1 MAYSK
6 ARRLSD
12 SISATGEVSAF
23 VDGSITHADLHTDM
37 DLTGKTVLVANA
49 STGDSDTTVANTAF
63 VQQEIAA
70 LVASAPGTLNTLNE
84 LAAAL
89 GDDASF
95 STTVTDSI
103 ATKLPLAGGTMTGN
117 IAHAGNFTLDV
128 VGDINLDADGAN
140 IILKDGGTQFGKIS
154 KGGGSDLIINAS
166 IADKDI
172 FLTGTD
178 GSTAITALTLDMSD
192 AGTAIFSHDVVLA
205 DHGRVLL
212 GNSSDLQLVH
222 DGSNS
227 YIDDAGTGIL
237 YVRGNDKIIL
247 GKYTGETMVEANVD
261 GTVELYYDN
270 AKKLATESGGVNVTG
285 YMDADN
291 FKINGGQGSDGQVLT
306 STGSGVAWE
315 DVDSVTKSNSAPS
328 SPAAGDLWFNTSSS
342 TASGIRAKGLAVYS
356 GTAWEL
362 MNSLFSATGGTI
374 TTSGAYTIHTF
385 TSSGTFTP
393 NGPKSVDWLVVAG
406 GGGGGGNPSSDS
418 GGGGGA
424 GGFRTGTGF
433 SVTAQA
439 YTVTV
444 GAGGAGGAQQNGSA
458 GNGAKGGN
466 SSFGSISS
474 TGGGFGGGPTGDN
487 PGGPGGSGGGGGSGY
502 NTGTLTVGDPG
513 AGNQG
518 SYSPVEGYAGTATT
532 FQYYWTAGGGGGAGG
547 QPTEYTPGPGVANSY
562 SGSSVT
568 YAEGGDGQ
576 GGIVSVANTGNGGDG
591 GGNAAANGR
600 AGGSGI
606 VIVRYL
612 T

>member
-23 VDGSITHADLHTDM
+23 VDGSIVAADLNSTL
-37 DLTGKTVLVANA
+37 DLTGKTITVANT

-103 ATKLPLAGGTMTGN
+103 ATKLPLAGGTMTGALAMN
-117 IAHAGNFTLDV
+117 TNAITSTGNLTLDV
-128 VGDINLDADGAN
+128 AGDIILDADGDDWKFNNAGTTTME
-140 IILKDGGTQFGKIS
+140 IKHESTSVDFYLSTTDDDFKFKGSDGG
-154 KGGGSDLIINAS
+154 
-166 IADKDI
+166 
-172 FLTGTD
+172 
-178 GSTAITALTLDMSD
+178 STITALQLDMSEAGAATFNNSVD
-192 AGTAIFSHDVVLA
+192 AT
-205 DHGRVLL
+205 
-212 GNSSDLQLVH
+212 
-222 DGSNS
+222 
-227 YIDDAGTGIL
+227 
-237 YVRGNDKIIL
+237 
-247 GKYTGETMVEANVD
+247 
-261 GTVELYYDN
+261 
-270 AKKLATESGGVNVTG
+270 
-285 YMDADN
+285 N
-291 FKINGGQGSDGQVLT
+291 FKIAGAQGSDGQVLT

-315 DVDSVTKSNSAPS
+315 SVDSVTKSNSAPS

-393 NGPKSVDWLVVAG
+393 NGANSVDWLVVAG

-424 GGFRTGTGF
+424 GGFRTGTGLG
-433 SVTAQA
+433 VTATA
-439 YTVTV
+439 YTVTI

-466 SSFGSISS
+466 SVFGSISS
-474 TGGGFGGGPTGDN
+474 TGGGFGGGPGHTN
-487 PGGPGGSGGGGGSGY
+487 SGGPGGSGGGGGSGY
-502 NTGTLTVGDPG
+502 NTGSTNGDPG

-518 SYSPVEGYAGTATT
+518 GYSPVEGYAGTATT
-532 FQYYWTAGGGGGAGG
+532 YSYYWTAGAGGSASGQPTDYNPASGGGG
-547 QPTEYTPGPGVANSY
+547 GVANSY

-576 GGIVSVANTGNGGDG
+576 GGIVSVANKGNGGDG

-606 VIVRYL
+606 VIIRYL